1 MAVCAQNRSEAAVSA
16 RGLLILGLA
25 VVLGG
30 CSTQQPLPWQAGA
43 RDALQRYTQNYL
55 RGETR
60 LAARDLAEARAHT
73 GATGRLDLV
82 ARTEVIRCALGVAA
96 LDFEACEAFEPLR
109 QSAAVA
115 DRAYADFLSG
125 DWQALDAGA
134 LPERYRALARTRDAG
149 AQNRAAM
156 AIEDP
161 LSRLVASGTLLRRA
175 RLSPEGLAAAVETAS
190 SQGYRR
196 PLLAYLEVQAQL
208 AEEGGDAAALEH
220 IRRRIELVYR
230 SLPESQ

>member
-1 MAVCAQNRSEAAVSA
+1 M
-16 RGLLILGLA
+16 
-25 VVLGG
+25 LGG
-30 CSTQQPLPWQAGA
+30 CSTKQPLPWQAGA
-43 RDALQRYTQNYL
+43 HDALQRYTRNYL
-55 RGETR
+55 QGETR
-60 LAARDLAEARAHT
+60 QAARDLAEARAHV

-82 ARTEVIRCALGVAA
+82 ARTELIRCALGVAA
-96 LDFEACEAFEPLR
+96 LDFEVCEAFEPLR
-109 QSAAVA
+109 QSAAA
-115 DRAYADFLSG
+115 EDRAYADFLSG

-134 LPERYRALARTRDAG
+134 LPERYRALVRARDAE

-161 LSRLVASGTLLRRA
+161 LSRLVASGALLRGA
-175 RLSPEGLAAAVETAS
+175 RLSPESVAVAVETAS

-208 AEEGGDAAALEH
+208 AEQGEDAAALEN

-230 SLPESQ
+230 SLPESK